1 MRNTLALKATL
12 ISALSLALLPAKLLA
27 QEAAPLKVASQ
38 PELCEIS
45 QQAIVHASKIRGLSL
60 KETVPCVVQDKP
72 EVEAFLQETIK
83 VDLPPKKLQMEEVAY
98 RSIGLI
104 PDSFNYATTLVE
116 FLVSQIGG
124 YYDPKRKQF
133 IMAAWLPAA
142 VQFGVAVHEL
152 THALQDQHYG
162 LLKIIDRKSGT
173 TDTDIAI
180 SALVE
185 GDASAVMFDY
195 ERSKAGQ
202 PALRYESSVD
212 ALILMQVLG
221 ATMGSG
227 DGEIPDSLKALLIFP
242 YSSGLRFV
250 HALLRTGGYTEVSK
264 AYQRLPNSTREVLHP
279 QEYRAGT
286 FTPSIPELSQL
297 ESATHTYLPEY
308 SDVLGEF
315 GISSLLSGE
324 APSRAVASEAAMGW
338 IGDRVGVFPVQAG
351 KRLVSWL
358 TRWESKTDA
367 EQFLQAYQ
375 KFIQARYKKELPTSW
390 TVLTPSKSGRMIS
403 LASEV
408 SVQFLVQE

>member
-1 MRNTLALKATL
+1 
-12 ISALSLALLPAKLLA
+12 
-27 QEAAPLKVASQ
+27 
-38 PELCEIS
+38 
-45 QQAIVHASKIRGLSL
+45 
-60 KETVPCVVQDKP
+60 
-72 EVEAFLQETIK
+72 
-83 VDLPPKKLQMEEVAY
+83 
-98 RSIGLI
+98 
-104 PDSFNYATTLVE
+104 
-116 FLVSQIGG
+116 
-124 YYDPKRKQF
+124 
-133 IMAAWLPAA
+133 
-142 VQFGVAVHEL
+142 
-152 THALQDQHYG
+152 
-162 LLKIIDRKSGT
+162 
-173 TDTDIAI
+173 
-180 SALVE
+180 
-185 GDASAVMFDY
+185 
-195 ERSKAGQ
+195 
-202 PALRYESSVD
+202 
-212 ALILMQVLG
+212 MQVLG